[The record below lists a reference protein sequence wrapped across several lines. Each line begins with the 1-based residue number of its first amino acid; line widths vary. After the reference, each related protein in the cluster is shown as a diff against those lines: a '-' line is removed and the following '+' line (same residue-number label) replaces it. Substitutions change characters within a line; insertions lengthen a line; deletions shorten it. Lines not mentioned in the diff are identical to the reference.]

1 MKANIRSRNIGV
13 NAYVGIFIVTLVG
26 GFATLFILHVAHDV
40 PFKAFA
46 STDIYAID

>member
-13 NAYVGIFIVTLVG
+13 NSYVGMFIVTLVG
-26 GFATLFILHVAHDV
+26 SFATLFILHIAHNV

-46 STDIYAID
+46 STEIYAID